1 MRPQKSLLLASISFA
16 GIVGWVSGKEVPA
29 MKRFSALSPSIE
41 LKMGEVANRFE
52 KVPIPKGP
60 IAIYQFKAE
69 VVELMQNNGK
79 QETRPV
85 PVSEAY
91 LHHYVIGS
99 AYAFRTNKNES
110 KGAKVSGK
118 GFRFGAG
125 TESRET
131 PQNYPF
137 PYASVTLPDEDEWIV
152 NVHVI
157 NTRNM
162 SAFRAHQCLECPCT
176 SEDTIR
182 NGHINGMI
190 FPNHTCNAQLMEE
203 RNAACSINTYS
214 GGLRCC
220 EDGEFCLERKQL
232 AEMDTAHVK
241 SVFYLRYTILY
252 GEVISGTRPVLR
264 ATCCDATGDLEI
276 KGNIEYNIPVCDPE
290 FHPGCVHSL
299 STRQHIDTSHNKES
313 SQKNETYADR
323 KLEIVSM
330 IGHQH
335 RGGMGIFVY
344 DDQSGEL
351 LCSSIPHYGHG
362 NEAND
367 ELGYVVSMSTCEF
380 NPPIRRLASDVLRI
394 VALYNNTK
402 AHTGA
407 MSLVFVGMSELG
419 VFKGFDK
426 ALSDA
431 LISDGSVS
439 SRSTFVV
446 IFCYG
451 VVPALL
457 AVVTIGVLWK
467 LSVRRSYNRLLSPK

>member
-1 MRPQKSLLLASISFA
+1 
-16 GIVGWVSGKEVPA
+16 
-29 MKRFSALSPSIE
+29 
-41 LKMGEVANRFE
+41 
-52 KVPIPKGP
+52 
-60 IAIYQFKAE
+60 
-69 VVELMQNNGK
+69 
-79 QETRPV
+79 
-85 PVSEAY
+85 
-91 LHHYVIGS
+91 
-99 AYAFRTNKNES
+99 
-110 KGAKVSGK
+110 
-118 GFRFGAG
+118 
-125 TESRET
+125 
-131 PQNYPF
+131 
-137 PYASVTLPDEDEWIV
+137 
-152 NVHVI
+152 
-157 NTRNM
+157 
-162 SAFRAHQCLECPCT
+162 
-176 SEDTIR
+176 
-182 NGHINGMI
+182 
-190 FPNHTCNAQLMEE
+190 
-203 RNAACSINTYS
+203 
-214 GGLRCC
+214 
-220 EDGEFCLERKQL
+220 
-232 AEMDTAHVK
+232 
-241 SVFYLRYTILY
+241 
-252 GEVISGTRPVLR
+252 
-264 ATCCDATGDLEI
+264 
-276 KGNIEYNIPVCDPE
+276 
-290 FHPGCVHSL
+290 
-299 STRQHIDTSHNKES
+299 
-313 SQKNETYADR
+313 
-323 KLEIVSM
+323 M